1 MASNITDIPLLASDN
16 NSDKLKIQN
25 YIEALSTFISNSET
39 PMTIAVQGEWGCG
52 KTSLMNAIAGRV
64 CVNYYQLGSRDIGDV
79 APENVNDQQYLGVWI
94 NTWQYSV
101 LKNDSDAQIS
111 IIKGVAREL
120 SAHMNRLMGA
130 SSIVKEAGRKLLSSI
145 GGIALTAA
153 KVGVGVAGVDPASLS
168 GLDEMIRTQENGP
181 DYFREK
187 LSESIKEYL
196 QEFNEKRRSKKN
208 PVKGVIFFIDDLDRL
223 DPPVAVQVLSLLKN
237 LFEVPKCIF
246 VLAIDYEVVVEGLV
260 SRFGQRTDKNER
272 EFRSFFDKIIQLS
285 FRVPIETYQIDGLLK
300 ELLQGIGYC
309 KSSYTRK
316 DLLDDKYP
324 EFLSTL
330 VNLTVN
336 SCGKNPRSIK
346 RMLNTLS
353 LVREIHRGGMNLLEQ
368 RNPELFLKLL
378 YAVVCIQSAYP
389 RLYDELL
396 KKPNLYEWIEDSGD
410 TASVPDMAGVAQELE
425 ELHGADFVFENLLS
439 DPWIRKRDK
448 QIKALLLSIMH
459 LVMEDKLA
467 RFKKDP
473 SLYTTVQSLRTTK
486 DYLDQII
493 RSSRLTFADIG
504 EEEEENKEF
513 SDIEEF
519 VQYWAEQEIE
529 ESTLKNLE
537 YFATRFNKVFADSL
551 EAEYIDD
558 RVYFNAVRD
567 SGRRK
572 IICSAQVHPNGL
584 IIRAGKTF
592 KMGIT
597 STGFK
602 NIRLNRQLDSVEK
615 IQERDIDPM
624 KARYKEF
631 LGVAKVPNRWTKVN
645 SLEEEV
651 AAAYQESDSVIE
663 EGVNEVK
670 EEA

>member
-1 MASNITDIPLLASDN
+1 MASNITDIPLLASDS

-79 APENVNDQQYLGVWI
+79 APASVNDQQYLGVWI

-101 LKNDSDAQIS
+101 LRNDSDAQIS

-153 KVGVGVAGVDPASLS
+153 KVGVGVAGVDPTSLS

-187 LSESIKEYL
+187 LSEYIKEYL

-309 KSSYTRK
+309 KSAYLRK
-316 DLLDDKYP
+316 DLLDEKHS
-324 EFLSTL
+324 EFLESL
-330 VNLTVN
+330 VKLTVN
-336 SCGKNPRSIK
+336 SCGRNPRSIK

-353 LVREIHRGGMNLLEQ
+353 LVREIHRKGANLLEQ
-368 RNPELFLKLL
+368 QNPELFLKLL

-396 KKPNLYEWIEDSGD
+396 KKPNLYDWIEDNSED
-410 TASVPDMAGVAQELE
+410 SVPDMTGVRQEFE
-425 ELHGADFVFENLLS
+425 ELSSSDFVFENLLS

-448 QIKALLLSIMH
+448 QIKALLLSIMQ
-459 LVMEDKLA
+459 LVMKDKLSQ
-467 RFKKDP
+467 FEKDP
-473 SLYTTVQSLRTTK
+473 NLYATVQSLRTTK

-504 EEEEENKEF
+504 EEEDENKEF
-513 SDIEEF
+513 SNIEEF
-519 VQYWAEQEIE
+519 VQYWSEQQIE

-537 YFATRFNKVFADSL
+537 YFANCFNKVFADSL
-551 EAEYIDD
+551 EAEYIED

-572 IICSAQVHPNGL
+572 VICSVQVHPNGL

-631 LGVAKVPNRWTKVN
+631 LGVAKVPNRWTKVS

-651 AAAYQESDSVIE
+651 ATAYQESDSVME
-663 EGVNEVK
+663 VAVNEVK

>member
-1 MASNITDIPLLASDN
+1 MASNITDIPLLASDS

-64 CVNYYQLGSRDIGDV
+64 CVNYYQLGSREIGNV
-79 APENVNDQQYLGVWI
+79 APSNVSDQQYLGVWI

-120 SAHMNRLMGA
+120 SSHMNRLMGA

-153 KVGVGVAGVDPASLS
+153 KVGVGVAGVDPTSLS

-196 QEFNEKRRSKKN
+196 QEFNDKKRTQKN

-300 ELLQGIGYC
+300 DLLQGIGYC
-309 KSSYTRK
+309 KSTYLRK
-316 DLLDDKYP
+316 DLLDEKPP
-324 EFLSTL
+324 EFLDSL
-330 VNLTVN
+330 VKLTVN
-336 SCGKNPRSIK
+336 SCGRNPRSIK

-353 LVREIHRGGMNLLEQ
+353 LVREIHRKGTNLLEQ
-368 RNPELFLKLL
+368 QNPELFLKLL

-396 KKPNLYEWIEDSGD
+396 KNPNLYDWIEDSSED
-410 TASVPDMAGVAQELE
+410 TVPDMSGVRQEFE
-425 ELHGADFVFENLLS
+425 ELNSSDFAFENLLS

-448 QIKALLLSIMH
+448 QIKTLLFSIMQ
-459 LVMEDKLA
+459 LVMMDKLT
-467 RFKKDP
+467 RFEED
-473 SLYTTVQSLRTTK
+473 SNVYTTVQSLRTTK

-504 EEEEENKEF
+504 EEEDENKEF
-513 SDIEEF
+513 SNIEEF
-519 VQYWAEQEIE
+519 IQYWSEQKIE
-529 ESTLKNLE
+529 ENTLKNLE
-537 YFATRFNKVFADSL
+537 YFVTRFNKVFADSL
-551 EAEYIDD
+551 EVEYIED

-572 IICSAQVHPNGL
+572 VICSVQVHPNGL
-584 IIRAGKTF
+584 IIRAGKSF
-592 KMGIT
+592 KIGIT

-602 NIRLNRQLDSVEK
+602 NLRLDRQSDSVIK

-624 KARYKEF
+624 KDRYKKF
-631 LGVAKVPNRWTKVN
+631 LNVSKVPSRWMKVN
-645 SLEEEV
+645 NLEEFAENETEI
-651 AAAYQESDSVIE
+651 ES
-663 EGVNEVK
+663 
-670 EEA
+670 

>member
-1 MASNITDIPLLASDN
+1 MASNITDIPLLASDS

-79 APENVNDQQYLGVWI
+79 APVNVNDQQYLGVWI

-153 KVGVGVAGVDPASLS
+153 KVGVGVAGVDPTSLS

-309 KSSYTRK
+309 KSAYLKK
-316 DLLDDKYP
+316 DLLDEKHP
-324 EFLSTL
+324 EFLESL
-330 VNLTVN
+330 VKLTVN
-336 SCGKNPRSIK
+336 SCGRNPRSIK

-353 LVREIHRGGMNLLEQ
+353 LVREIHRKGANLLEQ
-368 RNPELFLKLL
+368 QNPELFLKLL

-396 KKPNLYEWIEDSGD
+396 KKPNLYDWIEDNSED
-410 TASVPDMAGVAQELE
+410 SVPDMTGVRQEFE
-425 ELHGADFVFENLLS
+425 ELSSSDFVFENLLS

-448 QIKALLLSIMH
+448 QIKALLLSIMQ
-459 LVMEDKLA
+459 LVMKDKLSQ
-467 RFKKDP
+467 FKKDP
-473 SLYTTVQSLRTTK
+473 NLYATVQSLRTTK

-504 EEEEENKEF
+504 EEEDENKEF
-513 SDIEEF
+513 SNSEEF
-519 VQYWAEQEIE
+519 VQYLSEQQIE

-537 YFATRFNKVFADSL
+537 YFANRFNKVFADSL
-551 EAEYIDD
+551 EAEYIED

-572 IICSAQVHPNGL
+572 VICSVQVHPNGL

-631 LGVAKVPNRWTKVN
+631 LGVAKVPNRWTKVS

-651 AAAYQESDSVIE
+651 ATAYQESDSVME
-663 EGVNEVK
+663 EAVNEVK

>member
-1 MASNITDIPLLASDN
+1 MASNITDIPLLASDS

-25 YIEALSTFISNSET
+25 YIEALSTFISNSDT

-64 CVNYYQLGSRDIGDV
+64 CVNYYQLGSREIGDV
-79 APENVNDQQYLGVWI
+79 IPNNVNDQQYLGVWI

-101 LKNDSDAQIS
+101 LKSDSDAQIS

-120 SAHMNRLMGA
+120 SSHMNRLMGA

-153 KVGVGVAGVDPASLS
+153 KVGVGVAGVDPTSLS

-187 LSESIKEYL
+187 LSESIREYL
-196 QEFNEKRRSKKN
+196 QEFNERRKSKKN

-237 LFEVPKCIF
+237 LFEVPNCIF

-285 FRVPIETYQIDGLLK
+285 FRVPIERYQIDGLLR

-309 KSSYTRK
+309 KSSYLKK
-316 DLLDDKYP
+316 DLLDERRP
-324 EFLSTL
+324 EFLNSL

-353 LVREIHRGGMNLLEQ
+353 LVREIHRKGPNLLEQ
-368 RNPELFLKLL
+368 QNPELFLKLL

-396 KKPNLYEWIEDSGD
+396 KKPNLYEWLEDNSEN
-410 TASVPDMAGVAQELE
+410 SIPDLTGVRQELE
-425 ELHGADFVFENLLS
+425 EIHGSDFVFENLLS

-448 QIKALLLSIMH
+448 QIKALLLSIMR
-459 LVMEDKLA
+459 LVMEDKLS
-467 RFKKDP
+467 RFEKDAT
-473 SLYTTVQSLRTTK
+473 LYANVQALRTTK

-504 EEEEENKEF
+504 EEEDENKEF

-519 VQYWAEQEIE
+519 VQFWSEQEIE
-529 ESTLKNLE
+529 ESILKNLE
-537 YFATRFNKVFADSL
+537 SFAVRFNKVFADSL
-551 EAEYIDD
+551 EVEYIED
-558 RVYFNAVRD
+558 RVYFYAVRD

-572 IICSAQVHPNGL
+572 IICSVQLHPNGL
-584 IIRAGKTF
+584 IIRAGKVF

-597 STGFK
+597 SVGFK
-602 NIRLNRQLDSVEK
+602 NTRLDRQLDSIDK

-624 KARYKEF
+624 KTRYKEF
-631 LGVAKVPNRWTKVN
+631 LGVSKVPNRWTKVN
-645 SLEEEV
+645 SLEGDTS
-651 AAAYQESDSVIE
+651 QENLE
-663 EGVNEVK
+663 
-670 EEA
+670 

>member
-1 MASNITDIPLLASDN
+1 MASNITDIPLLASDS

-64 CVNYYQLGSRDIGDV
+64 CVNYYQLGSREIGNV
-79 APENVNDQQYLGVWI
+79 APSNVSDQQYLGVWI

-120 SAHMNRLMGA
+120 SSHMNRLMGA

-153 KVGVGVAGVDPASLS
+153 KVGVGVAGVDPTSLS

-196 QEFNEKRRSKKN
+196 QEFNDKKRTQKN

-300 ELLQGIGYC
+300 DLLQSIGYC
-309 KSSYTRK
+309 KSTYLRK
-316 DLLDDKYP
+316 DLLDEKPP
-324 EFLSTL
+324 EFLDSL
-330 VNLTVN
+330 VKLTVN
-336 SCGKNPRSIK
+336 SCGRNPRSIK

-353 LVREIHRGGMNLLEQ
+353 LVREIHRKGTNLLEQ
-368 RNPELFLKLL
+368 QNPELFLKLL

-396 KKPNLYEWIEDSGD
+396 KNPNLYDWIEDSSED
-410 TASVPDMAGVAQELE
+410 TVPDMSGVRQEFE
-425 ELHGADFVFENLLS
+425 ELNSSDFAFENLLS

-448 QIKALLLSIMH
+448 QIKTLLFSIMQ
-459 LVMEDKLA
+459 LVMMDKLT
-467 RFKKDP
+467 RFEED
-473 SLYTTVQSLRTTK
+473 SNVYTTVQSLRTTK

-504 EEEEENKEF
+504 EEEDENKEF
-513 SDIEEF
+513 SNIEEF
-519 VQYWAEQEIE
+519 IQYWSEQKIE
-529 ESTLKNLE
+529 ENTLKNLE
-537 YFATRFNKVFADSL
+537 YFVTRFNKVFADSL
-551 EAEYIDD
+551 EVEYIED

-572 IICSAQVHPNGL
+572 VICSVQVHPNGL
-584 IIRAGKTF
+584 IIRAGKSF
-592 KMGIT
+592 KIGIT

-602 NIRLNRQLDSVEK
+602 NLRLDRQSDSVIK

-624 KARYKEF
+624 KDRYKKF
-631 LGVAKVPNRWTKVN
+631 LNVSKVPSRWMKVN
-645 SLEEEV
+645 NLEEFAENETEI
-651 AAAYQESDSVIE
+651 ES
-663 EGVNEVK
+663 
-670 EEA
+670 

>member
-1 MASNITDIPLLASDN
+1 MRL
-16 NSDKLKIQN
+16 
-25 YIEALSTFISNSET
+25 
-39 PMTIAVQGEWGCG
+39 QG
-52 KTSLMNAIAGRV
+52 V

-309 KSSYTRK
+309 VGDHHK
-316 DLLDDKYP
+316 
-324 EFLSTL
+324 
-330 VNLTVN
+330 
-336 SCGKNPRSIK
+336 
-346 RMLNTLS
+346 LN
-353 LVREIHRGGMNLLEQ
+353 H
-368 RNPELFLKLL
+368 F
-378 YAVVCIQSAYP
+378 
-389 RLYDELL
+389 
-396 KKPNLYEWIEDSGD
+396 
-410 TASVPDMAGVAQELE
+410 
-425 ELHGADFVFENLLS
+425 
-439 DPWIRKRDK
+439 
-448 QIKALLLSIMH
+448 
-459 LVMEDKLA
+459 
-467 RFKKDP
+467 
-473 SLYTTVQSLRTTK
+473 
-486 DYLDQII
+486 
-493 RSSRLTFADIG
+493 LTF
-504 EEEEENKEF
+504 
-513 SDIEEF
+513 
-519 VQYWAEQEIE
+519 
-529 ESTLKNLE
+529 
-537 YFATRFNKVFADSL
+537 
-551 EAEYIDD
+551 
-558 RVYFNAVRD
+558 
-567 SGRRK
+567 
-572 IICSAQVHPNGL
+572 
-584 IIRAGKTF
+584 
-592 KMGIT
+592 
-597 STGFK
+597 
-602 NIRLNRQLDSVEK
+602 
-615 IQERDIDPM
+615 
-624 KARYKEF
+624 
-631 LGVAKVPNRWTKVN
+631 
-645 SLEEEV
+645 
-651 AAAYQESDSVIE
+651 
-663 EGVNEVK
+663 
-670 EEA
+670 